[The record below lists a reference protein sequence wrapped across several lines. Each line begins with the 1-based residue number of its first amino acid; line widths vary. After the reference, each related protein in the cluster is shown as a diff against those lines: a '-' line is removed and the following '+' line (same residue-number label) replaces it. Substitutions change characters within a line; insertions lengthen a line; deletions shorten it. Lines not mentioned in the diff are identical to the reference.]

1 MGNALALCTY
11 PQTVPG
17 TAAKKLVRR
26 KVFQELVKAFAK
38 NVIEAASLAVHAD
51 ADA

>member
-1 MGNALALCTY
+1 MHISTDRPGNRR
-11 PQTVPG
+11 
-17 TAAKKLVRR
+17 KKLVRR

-51 ADA
+51 AEA